1 MIWPSSGWRDIF
13 ETFRYQYA
21 HKMFCMHFIISATTT
36 LYGLVWGDCTSHH
49 YDANY
54 NPLPQDGDIQ
64 YFMVHELYYT
74 GGRDDVHVRKKVIL
88 TVEGIA
94 EVLKHYH
101 SNPMGGH
108 SGVNAT
114 LGKVSAL
121 HHWNGMKEDI
131 QEYVSYSLKSNFDED
146 IGV

>member
-74 GGRDDVHVRKKVIL
+74 GGRDDVRKKVIL

-101 SNPMGGH
+101 SNPMGGTQWCKCYPRQGI
-108 SGVNAT
+108 SFAS
-114 LGKVSAL
+114 LE
-121 HHWNGMKEDI
+121 WNERRYPRICKLLSQI
-131 QEYVSYSLKSNFDED
+131 KF
-146 IGV
+146 